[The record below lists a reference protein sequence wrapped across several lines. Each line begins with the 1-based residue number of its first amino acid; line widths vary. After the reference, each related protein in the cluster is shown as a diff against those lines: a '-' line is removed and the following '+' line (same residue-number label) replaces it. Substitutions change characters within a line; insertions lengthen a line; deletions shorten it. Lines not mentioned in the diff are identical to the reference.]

1 MSSKQEQGSGD
12 ASDGDAEEEEEVD
25 EQLHRR
31 ERRSNNRHDVSL
43 ASMQVEALDAD
54 WLTADLEAL
63 LRGVPASTP
72 SSSAGGFLFSRMN
85 IFPASGVGAESSS
98 RVGDSEGSRAQ
109 PETAPSPPRPPSP
122 PNALEDRSPMGTEGT
137 KSPPGTGRE
146 GATAGTDPPPA
157 VVVPPVAGGEVGR
170 GEVDSRP
177 VAGSGGVAP
186 TDAVDEAPS
195 GSSATCGEER
205 TEQQSVTSPGSD
217 GAEGRGEA
225 TVSAGV
231 EAVPDPTVG
240 FPVISVVG
248 AGSSPASSS
257 DPGLSLAVDGLQA
270 LSAMS
275 GIDARGIFEEWM
287 R

>member
-1 MSSKQEQGSGD
+1 
-12 ASDGDAEEEEEVD
+12 
-25 EQLHRR
+25 
-31 ERRSNNRHDVSL
+31 
-43 ASMQVEALDAD
+43 
-54 WLTADLEAL
+54 
-63 LRGVPASTP
+63 
-72 SSSAGGFLFSRMN
+72 
-85 IFPASGVGAESSS
+85 
-98 RVGDSEGSRAQ
+98 
-109 PETAPSPPRPPSP
+109 
-122 PNALEDRSPMGTEGT
+122 MGTEGT

-205 TEQQSVTSPGSD
+205 TGQQSVTSPGSD

-231 EAVPDPTVG
+231 EAVPDPTAG

-257 DPGLSLAVDGLQA
+257 ALPCCRRFAGFECHVWHRRPRNLRGVDEVDRCHARSGAPAPGEPDGPLTTTAGSPQGRA
-270 LSAMS
+270 GPGRQGVCREHSCPGAGGCRPEGRAS
-275 GIDARGIFEEWM
+275 RPEPGEGNGCGEVCRRGEASRGGGSEVPGQVL
-287 R
+287 RP